1 RMVLPY
7 ALTTD
12 PLKAGKSS
20 DVLIIT
26 NTPSQRFDVYSGP
39 FTKNDQLSTSFYTD
53 KLLFL
58 PDIEVSIAQKVLD
71 QLKPT
76 HSNKRGLI
84 EEDMDERDSV
94 EERYRAWLQDM
105 HERSEIERRDVAGL
119 TLGYVTKDVSTLPSR
134 LRLRTSSSIA
144 PHTALFYR
152 SRRRRR
158 YTSPVGSLYQTS

>member
-12 PLKAGKSS
+12 PHKAGNNS

-58 PDIEVSIAQKVLD
+58 PAIEVSIAQQVLKK
-71 QLKPT
+71 LNPT
-76 HSNKRGLI
+76 PSNKRGLI
-84 EEDMDERDSV
+84 EEDMDDRGSV

-105 HERSEIERRDVAGL
+105 HERSEIERRDEAGL
-119 TLGYVTKDVSTLPSR
+119 NLGYVTKDVSTLPSR
-134 LRLRTSSSIA
+134 LRLPTSSSIS
-144 PHTALFYR
+144 PHTGLFFRY
-152 SRRRRR
+152 RRRRR
-158 YTSPVGSLYQTS
+158 YTSPDCSLYQTS